1 MLEAQLQTLQQTA
14 HALRELEDDA
24 VLFARLNA
32 LPRAEVQALLAEYQR
47 VEQQFSPVNLLRY
60 EVLNQLEEGRPPLT
74 PADVEL
80 IRREIEERN
89 VAFFEK
95 YGSRL
100 TEGLARYAK
109 REPFRAW
116 RRGGGLAYFK
126 LFHPFFYRKETAR
139 RVLAALREAG
149 EHLRESLALPAH
161 RLHVVDF
168 TGSHRYGAT
177 DCWVALFPSDK
188 PNHRLAHQLFCRI
201 SPAGIHAGLLSGWA
215 IERDRQQVVELFA
228 DFDAAFEFL
237 KTLAE
242 RYQTA
247 NESLERP
254 VAVAEASA
262 PYETAGAPGPAE
274 PVLQPEE
281 TVADALAALR
291 YKRNLILQGPP
302 GVGKTFLA
310 QHLAETLLGGRD
322 ERRMR
327 TVQFHQ
333 SYAYEDFV
341 QGYRPDGRGGFRLKN
356 GPFYEFC
363 LLAQRHPK
371 QAFVF
376 LIDEINR
383 GNLSKVFGELLL
395 LLEADKRS
403 ATFAVPLTYSDAPFF
418 VPPNVYVIGTMNTAD
433 RSLALVDYAL
443 RRRFA
448 FIGVQPEFG
457 EKFTRLLQTRGA
469 SKAFL
474 NRLTNAFLALNET
487 IRHDPSLGSA
497 FCIGHSY
504 FVHPETA
511 DLAVWYRRVIALEI
525 APLLRE
531 YWFDDPDKAEAET
544 DKLTAVVAEMS

>member
-14 HALRELEDDA
+14 RALRELEDDA

-32 LPRAEVQALLAEYQR
+32 LPRADVQGLLAEYQR
-47 VEQQFSPVNLLRY
+47 VEQEFSPVNLLRY

-80 IRREIEERN
+80 IRHEIEERN

-109 REPFRAW
+109 REPFRSW

-126 LFHPFFYRKETAR
+126 LFHPFFYRKELAQ
-139 RVLAALREAG
+139 RVLTALREVG
-149 EHLRESLALPAH
+149 ERMRQDLAMPTH
-161 RLHVVDF
+161 RLHVGDF
-168 TGSHRYGAT
+168 TGSHRYGTA
-177 DCWVALFPSDK
+177 DCWLALFPPDK

-201 SPAGIHAGLLSGWA
+201 SAAGVHAGLLSGWA
-215 IERDRQQVVELFA
+215 IERDRLQIVEHFA
-228 DFDAAFEFL
+228 DFDSAFEFL
-237 KTLAE
+237 KTLTE
-242 RYQTA
+242 RYQAA
-247 NESLERP
+247 NDSLETP
-254 VAVAEASA
+254 AAVAEPPAS
-262 PYETAGAPGPAE
+262 YEPIGTPE
-274 PVLQPEE
+274 PREPILQSEE

-322 ERRMR
+322 DRRMR

-363 LLAQRHPK
+363 QLAHRHPQ

-383 GNLSKVFGELLL
+383 GNLSKIFGELLL

-403 ATFAVPLTYSDAPFF
+403 SAFAVPLTYSETPFF
-418 VPPNVYVIGTMNTAD
+418 ISSNVHVIGTMNTAD

-448 FIGVQPEFG
+448 FVGVQPEFDV
-457 EKFTRLLQTRGA
+457 KFIRLLQGRGVPE
-469 SKAFL
+469 AFL
-474 NRLTNAFLALNET
+474 NRMTTAFRALNEI
-487 IRHDPSLGSA
+487 IRHDPSLGAS
-497 FCIGHSY
+497 FCLGHSY
-504 FVHPETA
+504 FMHPQAT
-511 DLAVWYRRVIALEI
+511 DLGTWYRRVITLEI

-531 YWFDDPDKAEAET
+531 YWFDDPDKAAEET
-544 DKLTAVVAEMS
+544 EKLLAVVGAS

>member
-1 MLEAQLQTLQQTA
+1 MLEAQLQTLQETA
-14 HALRELEDDA
+14 RALRELEDA
-24 VLFARLNA
+24 TVLFSRLNA

-47 VEQQFSPVNLLRY
+47 VEHQFSPVNLLRY
-60 EVLNQLEEGRPPLT
+60 EVLNQLEESRPPLT

-80 IRREIEERN
+80 IRHEIEERN

-109 REPFRAW
+109 REPFQAW
-116 RRGGGLAYFK
+116 RRGSGLAYFK
-126 LFHPFFYRKETAR
+126 LFHPFFYRKAAAGR
-139 RVLAALREAG
+139 LLSALREVG
-149 EHLRESLALPAH
+149 EQMRENLALPTH
-161 RLHVVDF
+161 CLHIVDF
-168 TGSHRYGAT
+168 VGSQNYGAS
-177 DCWVALFPSDK
+177 DCWLVLFPPDK
-188 PNHRLAHQLFCRI
+188 PNHRLAHQLFCRV
-201 SPAGIHAGLLSGWA
+201 SAAGIHAGLLSGWA
-215 IERDRQQVVELFA
+215 IERERLEIVEFFTGFA
-228 DFDAAFEFL
+228 PAFDFL
-237 KTLAE
+237 KTLTE
-242 RYQTA
+242 RYLVA
-247 NESLERP
+247 NESLAMP
-254 VAVAEASA
+254 VAVAEPPA
-262 PYETAGAPGPAE
+262 PYETTRTSGSPE
-274 PVLQPEE
+274 PVLQSEE

-322 ERRMR
+322 DRRMR

-356 GPFYEFC
+356 GPFHDFC
-363 LLAQRHPK
+363 QLAQRHPQ

-383 GNLSKVFGELLL
+383 GNLSKIFGELLL

-403 ATFAVPLTYSDAPFF
+403 VAFAVPLTYSETPFF
-418 VPPNVYVIGTMNTAD
+418 IPPNVYVIGTMNTAD

-448 FIGVQPEFG
+448 FVGVQPAFG
-457 EKFTRLLQTRGA
+457 ENFIRLLRARGLPEA
-469 SKAFL
+469 LLNGLITAFQ
-474 NRLTNAFLALNET
+474 ALNET
-487 IRHDPSLGSA
+487 IRHDPSLGA
-497 FCIGHSY
+497 VFCVGHSY
-504 FVHPETA
+504 FMHPEA
-511 DLAVWYRRVIALEI
+511 ANLAAWYRRIIALEI

-531 YWFDDPDKAEAET
+531 YWFDDPDKAEEET
-544 DKLTAVVAEMS
+544 GKLLAVVEKP

>member
-1 MLEAQLQTLQQTA
+1 MLEAQLQTLQETA
-14 HALRELEDDA
+14 RSLRELEDDA

-32 LPRAEVQALLAEYQR
+32 LPRADVQALLAEYQR

-80 IRREIEERN
+80 IRHEIEERN

-116 RRGGGLAYFK
+116 RRGSGLAYFK
-126 LFHPFFYRKETAR
+126 LFHPFFYRKETAQ
-139 RVLAALREAG
+139 RVLTALREVG
-149 EHLRESLALPAH
+149 EQMREVLALPTH
-161 RLHVVDF
+161 RLHIGDF

-177 DCWVALFPSDK
+177 DCWLALFPPDK
-188 PNHRLAHQLFCRI
+188 PNHRLAHQLFCRV
-201 SPAGIHAGLLSGWA
+201 SAAGIHAGLLSGWA
-215 IERDRQQVVELFA
+215 IERDRQQIVEFFA
-228 DFDAAFEFL
+228 EFDAAFAFL
-237 KTLAE
+237 KTLTE
-242 RYQTA
+242 RYQAA
-247 NESLERP
+247 NDSLE
-254 VAVAEASA
+254 VLTAVAEPPA
-262 PYETAGAPGPAE
+262 PYEAAGTPGSPE
-274 PVLQPEE
+274 PVLQSEE
-281 TVADALAALR
+281 TIADALAALR

-310 QHLAETLLGGRD
+310 QHLAEILLGGRD

-356 GPFYEFC
+356 GPFHDFC
-363 LLAQRHPK
+363 QLAQRQPK

-383 GNLSKVFGELLL
+383 GNLSKIFGELLL

-403 ATFAVPLTYSDAPFF
+403 AAFSVPLTYSETPFF
-418 VPPNVYVIGTMNTAD
+418 IPPNVYVIGTMNTAD

-448 FIGVQPEFG
+448 FVNVQPEFG
-457 EKFTRLLQTRGA
+457 DKTIGLLQARGVPEE
-469 SKAFL
+469 FL
-474 NRLTNAFLALNET
+474 NRLTAAFRALNEI
-487 IRHDPSLGSA
+487 IRQDPSLSA
-497 FCIGHSY
+497 SFCVGHSY
-504 FVHPETA
+504 FMHPDPAELST
-511 DLAVWYRRVIALEI
+511 WYRRIISLEI
-525 APLLRE
+525 APLLHE
-531 YWFDDPDKAEAET
+531 YWFDDPDKAEGEIK
-544 DKLTAVVAEMS
+544 KLLAVVGYS

>member
-1 MLEAQLQTLQQTA
+1 MLKAQLQVLQETA
-14 HALRELEDDA
+14 RALRELADDA

-32 LPRAEVQALLAEYQR
+32 LPRTDVQTLLGEYAR
-47 VEQQFSPVNLLRY
+47 VEQHFSPVNLLRY

-80 IRREIEERN
+80 IRHEIEERN

-100 TEGLARYAK
+100 TEGLAGYTK

-116 RRGGGLAYFK
+116 RKGSGLAYFK
-126 LFHPFFYRKETAR
+126 LFHPFFYRKDTAQ
-139 RVLAALREAG
+139 RVLLSLREAG
-149 EHLRESLALPAH
+149 EQLRQDLALPDH

-168 TGSHRYGAT
+168 TGSHHYGAF
-177 DCWVALFPSDK
+177 DCWLALFPPEK
-188 PNHRLAHQLFCRI
+188 PNHRLAHQLFCRV
-201 SPAGIHAGLLSGWA
+201 SAAGVHAGLLSGWA
-215 IERDRQQVVELFA
+215 IEHDRQQIVELFA
-228 DFDAAFEFL
+228 DFGAAFDFL
-237 KTLAE
+237 KTLRE
-242 RYQTA
+242 RYQAA
-247 NESLERP
+247 NESLGP
-254 VAVAEASA
+254 AAVAE
-262 PYETAGAPGPAE
+262 PTPAYVVPATPPSQE
-274 PVLQPEE
+274 PVLQPDE
-281 TVADALAALR
+281 TVADALAALQ

-310 QHLAETLLGGRD
+310 QHLAEALLGGRD
-322 ERRMR
+322 DRRLR

-371 QAFVF
+371 QAYVF

-383 GNLSKVFGELLL
+383 GNLSKIFGELLL
-395 LLEADKRS
+395 LLEGDKRS
-403 ATFAVPLTYSDAPFF
+403 PAFAVPLTYSETPFF
-418 VPPNVYVIGTMNTAD
+418 IPPNVYVVGTMNTAD

-448 FIGVQPEFG
+448 FVTVQPEFG
-457 EKFTRLLQTRGA
+457 EKFINLLLALGVPA
-469 SKAFL
+469 DFL
-474 NRLTNAFLALNET
+474 RRLTAALRALNET
-487 IRHDPSLGSA
+487 ICHDPSLSA
-497 FCIGHSY
+497 SFCIGHSY
-504 FVHPETA
+504 FMHPDA
-511 DLAVWYRRVIALEI
+511 ANLKAWYRRIISLEI

-531 YWFDDPDKAEAET
+531 YWFDDADKAEQEIEN
-544 DKLTAVVAEMS
+544 LLAVVQQA

>member
-1 MLEAQLQTLQQTA
+1 MLEAQLQI
-14 HALRELEDDA
+14 LRETARLLRKLEDNT

-32 LPRAEVQALLAEYQR
+32 LSRAEVQALLTDYQR

-80 IRREIEERN
+80 IRHEIEERN

-100 TEGLARYAK
+100 TEGLAGYAK

-116 RRGGGLAYFK
+116 RKGSGLAYFK
-126 LFHPFFYRKETAR
+126 LFHSFFYRKEAAQ
-139 RVLAALREAG
+139 RVLNTLREVG
-149 EHLRESLALPAH
+149 EYMRQQLNRPDHK
-161 RLHVVDF
+161 LHVVDF
-168 TGSHRYGAT
+168 TGSHRYGAS
-177 DCWVALFPSDK
+177 DCWLALFPPEK
-188 PNHRLAHQLFCRI
+188 PNHRLAHQLFCRV
-201 SPAGIHAGLLSGWA
+201 SAVGVHAGLLSGWA
-215 IERDRQQVVELFA
+215 IEHNRQQTVELFA
-228 DFDAAFEFL
+228 DFGDAFEFL
-237 KTLAE
+237 KTLQE
-242 RYQTA
+242 RYEVA
-247 NESLERP
+247 NETLVPLTQE
-254 VAVAEASA
+254 AAE
-262 PYETAGAPGPAE
+262 PTPTYETPATPSARE
-274 PVLQPEE
+274 SVLQPDE
-281 TVADALAALR
+281 TVADAMAALQ

-322 ERRMR
+322 DRRLR

-363 LLAQRHPK
+363 LLAQRRPQ

-383 GNLSKVFGELLL
+383 GNLSKIFGELLL

-403 ATFAVPLTYSDAPFF
+403 MVFAVPLTYSETPFF
-418 VPPNVYVIGTMNTAD
+418 IPPNVYVIGTMNTAD

-448 FIGVQPEFG
+448 FVNVQPEFG
-457 EKFTRLLQTRGA
+457 EKFTNHLL
-469 SKAFL
+469 AFGVPPDFL
-474 NRLTNAFLALNET
+474 RRLTTAFQSLNDT
-487 IRHDPSLGSA
+487 IRRDPTLSVA

-504 FVHPETA
+504 FMHPDRA
-511 DLAVWYRRVIALEI
+511 NLSVWYRRIIVLEI

-531 YWFDDPDKAEAET
+531 YWFDDADKAEQEIE
-544 DKLTAVVAEMS
+544 KLLAIV

>member
-1 MLEAQLQTLQQTA
+1 MLEAQLQTLQEMA
-14 HALRELEDDA
+14 RSLRELEDDA

-32 LPRAEVQALLAEYQR
+32 LPRADVQLLLAEYQR

-80 IRREIEERN
+80 IRHEIEERN

-116 RRGGGLAYFK
+116 RRGSGLAYFK
-126 LFHPFFYRKETAR
+126 LFHPFFYRKETAQQ
-139 RVLAALREAG
+139 VLTTLREVG
-149 EHLRESLALPAH
+149 ERMREALALPAH
-161 RLHVVDF
+161 HLHVGDF
-168 TGSHRYGAT
+168 TGSHRYGAS
-177 DCWVALFPSDK
+177 DCWLALFPPDK
-188 PNHRLAHQLFCRI
+188 PNHRLAHQLFCRV
-201 SPAGIHAGLLSGWA
+201 SAAGVHAGLLSGWA
-215 IERDRQQVVELFA
+215 IERDRLQLVEFFA
-228 DFDAAFEFL
+228 DFEAAFGFL
-237 KTLAE
+237 KTLTE
-242 RYQTA
+242 RYRVA
-247 NESLERP
+247 NESLEMP
-254 VAVAEASA
+254 VAVAE
-262 PYETAGAPGPAE
+262 PPVTYERAGTPGSPE
-274 PVLQPEE
+274 PVLQSEE

-310 QHLAETLLGGRD
+310 QHLAETLLGGHD
-322 ERRMR
+322 EGRMR

-356 GPFYEFC
+356 GPFYDFC
-363 LLAQRHPK
+363 QLAQRQPK

-383 GNLSKVFGELLL
+383 GNLSKIFGELLL

-403 ATFAVPLTYSDAPFF
+403 AAFAVPLTYSETPFF
-418 VPPNVYVIGTMNTAD
+418 IPPNVYVIGTMNTAD

-448 FIGVQPEFG
+448 FISVQPEFG
-457 EKFTRLLQTRGA
+457 EKFVRLLQARA
-469 SKAFL
+469 VPEAFL
-474 NRLTNAFLALNET
+474 NRLAAALRALNET
-487 IRHDPSLGSA
+487 IRIDPSLGAA
-497 FCIGHSY
+497 FYIGHSY
-504 FVHPETA
+504 FVHPATD
-511 DLAVWYRRVIALEI
+511 DLANWYRRIITLEI

-544 DKLTAVVAEMS
+544 ETLLASVETS